1 MGRGGSCCGS
11 EEEENEDEVDYDPA
25 NKGNADKMNGE
36 KMDNLL
42 LFQGQ
47 MKRDPALM
55 FFVCYCW
62 SSFVWFGLESPSMPS
77 ARGTPSN

>member
-25 NKGNADKMNGE
+25 NKGNADDKINKQ
-36 KMDNLL
+36 KMDYLL

-47 MKRDPALM
+47 MRRDPALM

-62 SSFVWFGLESPSMPS
+62 
-77 ARGTPSN
+77 